1 MARRDNL
8 PAGLLDDVKNHL
20 GITWTDDAT
29 DTRIAGLIGSGMAYI
44 DSKYGGDADYIGD
57 GFPRTLLMEY
67 VRYARD
73 AALDIFENNYTAL
86 ILAMQHERQVERLE
100 ELQIPEP

>member
-29 DTRIAGLIGSGMAYI
+29 DTRIAGLVI
-44 DSKYGGDADYIGD
+44 DSKYGGDADYVED

-73 AALDIFENNYTAL
+73 AALDIFENNYAAL